1 MGKHCAD
8 VFRPLDLVM
17 GQVARWASRGLAQ
30 ASLPGVT
37 MPLGR
42 AAIHSGWTR
51 RAVSRILAARGW
63 FQGWPGKMPGMY
75 LEQ

>member
-30 ASLPGVT
+30 ASLLGLTLPPAGQQSTLAGHVELCPG
-37 MPLGR
+37 
-42 AAIHSGWTR
+42 S
-51 RAVSRILAARGW
+51 
-63 FQGWPGKMPGMY
+63 
-75 LEQ
+75 